1 MLLVY
6 CHLKDISGNAA
17 LELQNCYEADETF
30 HYQTLIEGKNLKFQ
44 KGTRSK
50 YGGGRAGGGEGG
62 GGGFHQGYLQVLTP
76 SQKIPR
82 NTS

>member
-1 MLLVY
+1 MKLTEPFIV
-6 CHLKDISGNAA
+6 KPE
-17 LELQNCYEADETF
+17 LEVKTW
-30 HYQTLIEGKNLKFQ
+30 KFQ